1 MLIALVTRTAP
12 ISAHEWSRLAT
23 VESLVERHTYE
34 LDNSYFANTR
44 DKIFNHGHFYSH
56 QPPLLATIEAPIY
69 GALHAAGLR
78 FANNAPFDWAFYL
91 FVLFTNGLAFALTVI
106 VLDSVFALVA
116 IPAGARAFYAL
127 VLPLGTW
134 LFPYGAVSDNHG
146 IAALLLAFALYQLLA
161 IELRGGSVRRCWL
174 LGGALGFLSAIE
186 ILPLVS
192 YVPLV
197 AVYVARREDL
207 HHRPK
212 LVALGIAFLLPLL
225 AHAAINV
232 PITGDVIPAG
242 FHFELFNYPGS
253 PFDASSLSGDL
264 KIRPVAELIGYANQA
279 MFTRKGFFTLAPVMG
294 LGLLVGVLGW
304 NWWRRFRS
312 VRLVLIAGT
321 MASLAVSLLTTNNFG
336 GVAVGFRHA
345 TYLTPAFLILLLP
358 VLTGRRSLARAAS
371 VAIGVITAG
380 SAALLLV
387 YAVRWPWED
396 LIFPLSKP
404 LGPWQSY
411 IPVVGHV
418 LTNIP

>member
-34 LDNSYFANTR
+34 LDNSNFANTR

-56 QPPLLATIEAPIY
+56 QPPLLATLEAPVY

-91 FVLFTNGLAFALTVI
+91 FVLFTNGLTFALTVV
-106 VLDSVFALVA
+106 VLDGVFGLMAM
-116 IPAGARAFYAL
+116 PAGPRALYAL

-134 LFPYGAVSDNHG
+134 LFPYGAVTNNHG

-161 IELRGGSVRRCWL
+161 IEVRGGSTRRCWL
-174 LGGALGFLSAIE
+174 LGGALGVLSAIE

-197 AVYVARREDL
+197 ALYVARREDL
-207 HHRPK
+207 RHRPQ
-212 LVALGIAFLLPLL
+212 LVALGISFLLPLL

-232 PITGDVIPAG
+232 PITGDVLPAG

-253 PFDASSLSGDL
+253 PFDASSLSGDV
-264 KIRPVAELIGYANQA
+264 KIRPVAELVAYANQA

-294 LGLLVGVLGW
+294 LGLIVGICGW
-304 NWWRRFRS
+304 SWWRRFRG
-312 VRLVLIAGT
+312 VHLVLIAGT
-321 MASLAVSLLTTNNFG
+321 LASLAVSLLTTNNFG

-345 TYLTPAFLILLLP
+345 TYLAPAFLILLLP
-358 VLTGRRSLARAAS
+358 VLTSREGWARAAS
-371 VAIGVITAG
+371 VGIGAVAAG
-380 SAALLLV
+380 SAVLLLV

-411 IPVVGHV
+411 LPVVGHV
-418 LTNIP
+418 FTNIP